1 MYAKVAYRQDI
12 EEEIM
17 KAKKKYKTGGKV
29 QKKGL
34 NTEERRN
41 QYMGSVY
48 DKQHKDQSE
57 VSAEN
62 YINASMAMKNL
73 PPGERSQ
80 IAQDYADHLAKK
92 REENVYKPA
101 RDKAEK
107 KFDKNT
113 KYDDLLGRATNP
125 DKKYKKGGKI
135 KAKKK
140 MIKRKDG
147 SYSLRGLWDNIRA
160 NRGSGKKPTKAM
172 LKAAE
177 KIKNES

>member
-1 MYAKVAYRQDI
+1 
-12 EEEIM
+12 M

-29 QKKGL
+29 KKKGM
-34 NTEERRN
+34 NTAERRD
-41 QYMGSVY
+41 QYIASMS
-48 DKQHKDQSE
+48 DKQRKDQIK
-57 VSAEN
+57 VSLDN
-62 YINASMAMKNL
+62 YVNAVVRNKNL
-73 PPGERSQ
+73 PVDERYKMSQ
-80 IAQDYADHLAKK
+80 ESTDRLEEI
-92 REENVYKPA
+92 REKNVYKPA
-101 RDKAEK
+101 RNKAEK

-140 MIKRKDG
+140 MIRRRDG
-147 SYSLRGLWDNIRA
+147 SYSPLGLWDNIRK
-160 NRGSGKKPTKAM
+160 NIGSGKKPTKAM